1 MNEQQM
7 RYIHAIAEE
16 GSILKASLLLNK
28 NPSTLTRVL
37 KKCEEDLGI
46 SLFKRTRRG
55 MVLTPEG
62 ESVERISAEILLQ
75 LSALGRQT
83 EDRGKYSGK
92 EQQPLHEWKEQEIRY
107 LLAVREHGTITGAAR
122 ELYLAQ
128 PSLSQ
133 SIKELEKELGSPVF
147 LREKSGVRET
157 EFGCRLLNG
166 LESVQSRYGEL
177 WIELEEFRKMKK
189 GTVTLGIPMNLG
201 TYLLPMI
208 VPAFCRRFPGIKIQI
223 RENNS
228 SDLEQLM
235 IAGKI
240 DFCILHFSRKWE
252 QVEYDM
258 FFDDPFYLVTPKNA
272 RTRLHLPQ
280 DKELT
285 REELRKLDK
294 EPFVMVSGRQKL
306 RQVADHILK
315 NAGIVPDICCTT
327 KSMETAKRLVGA
339 GMGITFLPRSYL
351 NLYSGVEGLE
361 CYPLAP
367 DLDGSWK
374 LTVAYPKEGKLS
386 RGSREFLKLIRETL
400 KEE

>member
-107 LLAVREHGTITGAAR
+107 LLAVREHGTISGAAR

-177 WIELEEFRKMKK
+177 WIELEEFQKMKK

-272 RTRLHLPQ
+272 RARLHLPQ

>member
-7 RYIHAIAEE
+7 RYIHAIAKE

-107 LLAVREHGTITGAAR
+107 LLAVREHGTISGAAR

-177 WIELEEFRKMKK
+177 WIELEEFQKMKK

>member
-1 MNEQQM
+1 
-7 RYIHAIAEE
+7 
-16 GSILKASLLLNK
+16 
-28 NPSTLTRVL
+28 
-37 KKCEEDLGI
+37 
-46 SLFKRTRRG
+46 
-55 MVLTPEG
+55 
-62 ESVERISAEILLQ
+62 
-75 LSALGRQT
+75 
-83 EDRGKYSGK
+83 
-92 EQQPLHEWKEQEIRY
+92 
-107 LLAVREHGTITGAAR
+107 
-122 ELYLAQ
+122 
-128 PSLSQ
+128 
-133 SIKELEKELGSPVF
+133 
-147 LREKSGVRET
+147 
-157 EFGCRLLNG
+157 
-166 LESVQSRYGEL
+166 
-177 WIELEEFRKMKK
+177 
-189 GTVTLGIPMNLG
+189 
-201 TYLLPMI
+201 
-208 VPAFCRRFPGIKIQI
+208 
-223 RENNS
+223 
-228 SDLEQLM
+228 
-235 IAGKI
+235 
-240 DFCILHFSRKWE
+240 
-252 QVEYDM
+252 M

-272 RTRLHLPQ
+272 RARLHLPQ